1 MGRTVRI
8 LAALSLAGFTAPLAA
23 ETAPLK
29 PVTRWHS
36 ESDGDRCRV
45 SRVFSHAGQNHLVML
60 EQFARGSGVSL
71 TVAGPAL
78 ASIAGGRPAPLSLT
92 HGQSTVELEAVNAE
106 VPIFGPTVMLMDVPL
121 GVAPSAATAQ
131 SELGASGELTLAR
144 SATAVRF
151 QTGSLEEP
159 GALLEAC
166 TLKLAAS
173 LGLDVS
179 DQRAATT
186 PQWLNRATLHPRIAG
201 SFRDS
206 GPRQQVPRS
215 IAHLR
220 VIVSEAGVAEDCT
233 LIFATGWA
241 LDNNKACRL
250 MRKARFRPAL
260 NTSGQPVRSA
270 YAASFRDYRLDPPKG
285 EVAPNY

>member
-8 LAALSLAGFTAPLAA
+8 LAALSFAGFTVPLVA
-23 ETAPLK
+23 ETAPLR

-45 SRVFSHAGQNHLVML
+45 SRVFSRAGQNHLVML
-60 EQFARGSGVSL
+60 EQFARGSGISL
-71 TVAGPAL
+71 TVAGPTL
-78 ASIAGGRPAPLSLT
+78 GWIAGGRPAPLSLT
-92 HGQSTVELEAVNAE
+92 YGQSTVEKKAVSAE
-106 VPIFGPTVMLMDVPL
+106 VPIFGPAVMLLDVPL
-121 GVAPSAATAQ
+121 GVTPTAATAR

-159 GALLEAC
+159 IALLEAC
-166 TLKLAAS
+166 TLKLEAS
-173 LGLDVS
+173 LGLDGS

-186 PQWLNRATLHPRIAG
+186 PQWLNHATLHPRIAD
-201 SFRDS
+201 SFR
-206 GPRQQVPRS
+206 GLGLRQEVPRS

-233 LIFATGWA
+233 LIFATGGA
-241 LDNNKACRL
+241 LDNDKACRF

-260 NTSGQPVRSA
+260 NASGQPVRSA
-270 YAASFRDYRLDPPKG
+270 YAASFRDYRLNPPRG
-285 EVAPNY
+285 EGTPIY